1 MRKTLGFLFFFISG
15 VVSLQAQTAPP
26 NGMIYQ
32 AVARD
37 GSGNLAVRRT
47 IYVQTTVLKGS
58 ATGTIMYAD
67 EHKVNSN
74 ADAMFTVIV
83 GQGTYLSGTFKK
95 LTDIPWDKDK
105 YFFNLKICVAPSI
118 PGTGWKKKFVD
129 IGTTQFWTVP
139 YAMQAGKS
147 SDSLQLIVNGNQ
159 RQIKL
164 GNYSPVYFT
173 VADGDTLSS
182 NELQTISLNGGR
194 LILSQNG
201 GLVNLPDSSAVNELQ
216 NIIRVG
222 GKITLSQG
230 GGSFVLPDSLS
241 NNEIQSITRT
251 GGRISLDLGGGQ
263 ITLPD
268 SSSTNEIQSITRTGG
283 RISLDLGGGQ
293 ITLPDSSSTNEI
305 QSLKLKGDSLLLSN
319 SNGVD
324 LYPVL
329 GAGTVKMKDY
339 KIPDGMTNA
348 QKIKVNIVPYT
359 TTSPSTTSITPY
371 TVPAGKNLYI
381 KKVNL
386 TTPFWQ
392 CSAGFYVNGALIIP
406 SSGAGCGYVH
416 TNPILVGENMVI
428 TANLGCSGSQSCSYW
443 YCDFEGYLV
452 DKTVTVICDKNNYT
466 VPSGNIFVVVG
477 ISSYPDIYTSGEV
490 VPAGTNGYL
499 LKK

>member
-1 MRKTLGFLFFFISG
+1 MRKTLGFLLLFISG

-47 IYVQTTVLKGS
+47 IYVQTTILKAT
-58 ATGTIMYAD
+58 ATGTVMYAD

-147 SDSLQLIVNGNQ
+147 SDSLQLIINGNQ

-201 GLVNLPDSSAVNELQ
+201 GLLNLPDSSAVNELQ

-241 NNEIQSITRT
+241 NNEIQT
-251 GGRISLDLGGGQ
+251 
-263 ITLPD
+263 
-268 SSSTNEIQSITRTGG
+268 ITRTGG

-406 SSGAGCGYVH
+406 SAGAGCGYVH

-466 VPSGNIFVVVG
+466 VPSGNIFIVVG

>member
-1 MRKTLGFLFFFISG
+1 
-15 VVSLQAQTAPP
+15 
-26 NGMIYQ
+26 
-32 AVARD
+32 
-37 GSGNLAVRRT
+37 
-47 IYVQTTVLKGS
+47 
-58 ATGTIMYAD
+58 
-67 EHKVNSN
+67 
-74 ADAMFTVIV
+74 VIV

-147 SDSLQLIVNGNQ
+147 SDSLQLIINGNQ

-201 GLVNLPDSSAVNELQ
+201 GLLNLPDSSAVNELQ

-241 NNEIQSITRT
+241 NNEIQT
-251 GGRISLDLGGGQ
+251 
-263 ITLPD
+263 
-268 SSSTNEIQSITRTGG
+268 ITRTGG

-406 SSGAGCGYVH
+406 SAGAGCGYVH

-466 VPSGNIFVVVG
+466 VPSGNIFIVVG